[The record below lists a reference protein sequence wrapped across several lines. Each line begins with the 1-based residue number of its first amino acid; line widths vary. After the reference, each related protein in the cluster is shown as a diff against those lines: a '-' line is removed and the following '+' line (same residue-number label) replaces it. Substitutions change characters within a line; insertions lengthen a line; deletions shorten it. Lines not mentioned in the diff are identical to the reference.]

1 MIHLP
6 PKRKIVVPRFGP
18 VQQFGLRG
26 RLRGLLHDHETGE
39 VRRYLNHN
47 IIVRP
52 FLATVPLSFYQAR
65 AFYIDEIQVG
75 TGITAPSDTDTAL
88 ATSLAAKAITDPIT
102 TTFLTGATPYSIAT
116 VQFGLSEA
124 IGKLTEAAQFDSD
137 GDMANRALFGR
148 GSIEAAT
155 TTDPVSIEST
165 AHGLSNGDMVRFD
178 SVGGMTQLNFTTNGN
193 TYYWVSVVDPDNF
206 ELFTDP
212 AIEAGDELDGTGFG
226 TWTSGGN
233 WTVVIDKTGTKTFF
247 ASFEMQAEN
256 AS

>member
-6 PKRKIVVPRFGP
+6 PKRKIVAPRFGP
-18 VQQFGLRG
+18 IQTFGLRG
-26 RLRGLLHDHETGE
+26 RLRGILHDHQTGE

-47 IIVRP
+47 IIVRD

-65 AFYIDEIQVG
+65 SFYIDEMRVG
-75 TGITAPSDTDTAL
+75 TGITAPSDTDTSLAVEL
-88 ATSLAAKAITDPIT
+88 ATKAITDPIT

-116 VQFGLSEA
+116 VQFGLGEA
-124 IGKLTEAAQFDSD
+124 IGKLTEAAQYDSN

-155 TTDPVSIEST
+155 TTDPVAIEST
-165 AHGLSNGDMVRFD
+165 AHDLSNGDMVRFD
-178 SVGGMTQLNFTTNGN
+178 SVGGMTQLNWTTNGN
-193 TYYWVSVVDPDNF
+193 TYYFVSVVDPDNF
-206 ELFTDP
+206 ELFTD
-212 AIEAGDELDGTGFG
+212 AGLTTELDGTGFG
-226 TWTSGGN
+226 AWTSGGV
-233 WTVVIDKTGTKTFF
+233 WTQVIDKTGTKTFF